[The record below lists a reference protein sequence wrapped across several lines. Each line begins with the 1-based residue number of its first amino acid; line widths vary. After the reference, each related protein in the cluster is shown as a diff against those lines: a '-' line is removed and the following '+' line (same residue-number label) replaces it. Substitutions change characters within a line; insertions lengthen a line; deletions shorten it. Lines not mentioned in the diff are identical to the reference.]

1 MNTRRT
7 RKELEAEIA
16 ELRQEVANLR
26 AVVRNRPPVFSV
38 NDLKVEGCA
47 VYVTGVEVEQ
57 QMIDATTMTDA
68 GARKYLPGVAS
79 MSLRAS
85 GPFPVA
91 HEGKFWLIPQ
101 ESKEANP

>member
-7 RKELEAEIA
+7 RKELKAEIA

-38 NDLKVEGCA
+38 NDRKVEGCT
-47 VYVTGVEVEQ
+47 VYVTGLEVER
-57 QMIDATTMTDA
+57 QMIDATTIA
-68 GARKYLPGVAS
+68 GGRKYIPGAAS
-79 MSLRAS
+79 MTLTAS
-85 GPFPVA
+85 GPFPVT

-101 ESKEANP
+101 EPKEANP